1 MQVALVFI
9 VLVFAA
15 TVSLSDAFFK
25 RPIGLMAYGA
35 AGGPKPLLRGY
46 RPLRPLLPDE
56 VEIKERRAPSDPF
69 DEWEGMLQTLD
80 NLRKPRFG
88 R

>member
-1 MQVALVFI
+1 MQVALFF
-9 VLVFAA
+9 VLALFAA
-15 TVSLSDAFFK
+15 TVSLSDALFK

-46 RPLRPLLPDE
+46 RPLLPDE

-88 R
+88 K